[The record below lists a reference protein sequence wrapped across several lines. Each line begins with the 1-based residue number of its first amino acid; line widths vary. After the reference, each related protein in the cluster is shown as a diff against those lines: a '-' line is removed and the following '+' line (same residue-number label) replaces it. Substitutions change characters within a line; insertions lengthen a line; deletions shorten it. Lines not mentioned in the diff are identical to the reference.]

1 MIKKNKNILV
11 TGGAGF
17 IGSFLVD
24 LLVLRG
30 YSVTIFDNLEEQVH
44 QGKRPKYLNK
54 NARFIKGDVRD
65 QVVLR
70 RALKGQD
77 VVYHLASAVGVAQS
91 NYEIKKYAD
100 VNVGGTANLLDIIV
114 ALKFP
119 IKKIVSVASM
129 TGYGEGNYMCAKCGI
144 VRPGLR
150 DEKQLLT
157 RDWELYCPLCA
168 LPVKPAPT
176 DELAQEYPNSIY
188 AITKKTQADMLML
201 AGQIYQI
208 PVVLL
213 KLFNVYGPRQ
223 SLSNPY
229 TGVTAIFTSRIK
241 NNQPALLY
249 EDGMQTRDFVS
260 VHDVVEALFL
270 SLETDRADYQTINI
284 GSGKPVPIARIAK
297 ILARLLGSPRLVEV
311 SGKYRVNDTRH
322 CYADIRKAARVLGW
336 RPKVSL
342 TRGLG
347 ELTGWSTTEAAVDNF
362 SKAEK
367 ELFSRV
373 PTRT

>member
-1 MIKKNKNILV
+1 MKRYKNVLV

-17 IGSFLVD
+17 IGSYLVD
-24 LLVLRG
+24 LLIEKG
-30 YSVTIFDNLEEQVH
+30 CGVTILDNLEDQVH
-44 QGKRPKYLNK
+44 QGKKPKYLNK
-54 NARFIKGDVRD
+54 NAKFIKGDVRD
-65 QVVLR
+65 HAMLKK
-70 RALKGQD
+70 ALKGID

-100 VNVGGTANLLDIIV
+100 VNVGATADLLDIIV
-114 ALKFP
+114 SFKLP
-119 IKKIVSVASM
+119 IKKIISVASM
-129 TGYGEGNYMCAKCGI
+129 TGYGEGNYVCARCGV

-150 DEKQLLT
+150 DEKQLLKE
-157 RDWELYCPLCA
+157 DWELYCPLCA
-168 LPVKPAPT
+168 SSIKPAPT

-188 AITKKTQADMLML
+188 AITKKTQTDMLML
-201 AGQIYQI
+201 TGQIYKI

-260 VHDVVEALFL
+260 VHDVVEVLFL
-270 SLETDRADYQTINI
+270 ALATDRADYQTINI
-284 GSGKPVPIARIAK
+284 GSGKPVPIIQIAR
-297 ILARLLGSPRLVEV
+297 ILARLLGSPALVEV
-311 SGKYRVNDTRH
+311 GGKYRANDTRH
-322 CYADIRKAARVLGW
+322 CYADIKKAIRILGW
-336 RPKVSL
+336 KPKVSL
-342 TRGLG
+342 ARGLK
-347 ELTGWSTTEAAVDNF
+347 ELIAWSATEAAIDNF
-362 SKAEK
+362 SKAER